1 MSKTT
6 RCAKVVDLAET
17 RAPRLLTEIRETPVP
32 ADAEAAIDLARQTA
46 GHLAAQPGGL
56 LRLRMAVAA
65 HDLEDLIDLLEA
77 ELATLAGELRT
88 VNRHTSAAATYARTA
103 DAVRSL

>member
-6 RCAKVVDLAET
+6 QCVKVVDLAET
-17 RAPRLLTEIRETPVP
+17 RATRLLTEIRETLVP
-32 ADAEAAIDLARQTA
+32 ADTETAINLARQTA
-46 GHLAAQPGGL
+46 AHLTTQPGGL

-65 HDLEDLIDLLEA
+65 HDLEGLIDLLEA

-88 VNRHTSAAATYARTA
+88 VNRHTSAAVTYARTA
-103 DAVRSL
+103 EAVRSL